1 MVTTDLNYAGV
12 LLNPYLLHDK
22 ELADASD
29 SFILSK
35 KMLKELCLL
44 EIYPDVVHFDINNDC
59 STT

>member
-44 EIYPDVVHFDINNDC
+44 EIYPDVVQDF
-59 STT
+59 